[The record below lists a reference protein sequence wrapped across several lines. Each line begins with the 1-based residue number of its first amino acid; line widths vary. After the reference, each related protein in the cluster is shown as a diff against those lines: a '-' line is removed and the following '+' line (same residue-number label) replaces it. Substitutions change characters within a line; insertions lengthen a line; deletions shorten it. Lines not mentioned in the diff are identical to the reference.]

1 MSSILDAS
9 KDISSCA
16 NLLSVI
22 LTFRSSGLIES
33 SSLARALR
41 GAPTR
46 LHSSSRCCENPSK
59 TVRVAPSNFLRT
71 RSSRSRNCARLS
83 ASADKSP
90 PDVEAP
96 SRVQGI
102 PSQFACRETDAYVS
116 QYSVRK
122 TREDVFRRRAGARVS
137 MWEHGSSDARDESDP
152 RSLDPRSCT
161 RLCDNACDRSI
172 KYTPDRRKRISTIYI
187 T

>member
-96 SRVQGI
+96 SRARGYPKPI
-102 PSQFACRETDAYVS
+102 RVS
-116 QYSVRK
+116 RNGRVRK
-122 TREDVFRRRAGARVS
+122 SIQRQEDAGRRFPPSCGRACLDVGTRFIGRARRER
-137 MWEHGSSDARDESDP
+137 SSIS
-152 RSLDPRSCT
+152 RSAILHQALR
-161 RLCDNACDRSI
+161 
-172 KYTPDRRKRISTIYI
+172 
-187 T
+187 